1 MSIEKF
7 VSQTFGKGTVK
18 HLKAIRTGGD
28 NNAKGNNFER
38 HFTAYKVIEAWSD
51 TNEPRSRESIRF
63 TLQEQGFVDDL
74 TIRDERQ
81 SAKFLKTN
89 YQAKNSSGT
98 SGSYSNPMHE
108 RFIFQEKIDQQFW
121 GFQNSK
127 QVLLVSCPRRASN
140 NQKAIKRK
148 KSKANSFAS
157 EFFPYEANHFELLTR
172 CDELKRHLQ
181 RICAKTDLSSL
192 DNGFRLVLAAM
203 EGSQSFTLSTVVE
216 RVKQMSNP
224 DIFNDTQENIV
235 VPDWLIELCGSW
247 RDITFVV
254 KSRVIFVQLNGLEIR
269 LSTEISEPSPAQR
282 QGVKTK
288 IDLVQLLMDLAS
300 EEFKAEKAQGE

>member
-7 VSQTFGKGTVK
+7 VSQSFGEGTVK
-18 HLKAIRTGGD
+18 HLNAIRTGGD
-28 NNAKGNNFER
+28 NNAKGNTFER
-38 HFTAYKVIEAWSD
+38 HFTAFKVIEAWSD
-51 TNEPRSRESIRF
+51 TNEANIRKNIEF
-63 TLQEQGFVDDL
+63 TLQETGFVDDL

-81 SAKFLKTN
+81 SKRFLKTN

-98 SGSYSNPMHE
+98 PGSYSGPMHE
-108 RFIFQEKIDQQFW
+108 RFILQEKIDQQFW
-121 GFQNSK
+121 GFKKSK

-148 KSKANSFAS
+148 KSKSNNFAS
-157 EFFPYEANHFELLTR
+157 KFFPYEASHFELLAK
-172 CDELKRHLQ
+172 CGELKRHLT

-203 EGSQSFTLSTVVE
+203 EGGQSFTLSAVVE
-216 RVKQMSNP
+216 KVKEMSNP
-224 DIFNDTQENIV
+224 DIFNDTQENIN
-235 VPDWLIELCGSW
+235 VPDWLIGLCSSW
-247 RDITFVV
+247 TDVTFVV

-269 LSTEISEPSPAQR
+269 LSIEISEPSPAQL

-300 EEFKAEKAQGE
+300 EEFKAEKAKGE